1 MKIHIGSESVLPPQ
15 NSLLLSMAALWGTSK
30 GGEGLDKGVC
40 CLLTYCIGNGSLFEN
55 VIVSYLKIL
64 CI

>member
-1 MKIHIGSESVLPPQ
+1 MKIHIGSGSVLPPQ
-15 NSLLLSMAALWGTSK
+15 NSALWDTSK